1 MVSLEL
7 RAVGVR
13 YGRRQVLDDITTP
26 ALPGGGVVAV
36 IGANAAGKSSL
47 FRRIAGLAAGPGR
60 VIAAGTSGI
69 PGRGAPMVCY
79 LPQDTGASAALT
91 VYESVLLALKQGRS
105 WAVTDPEL
113 RRVDAVLRDLE
124 IEDLAFRDLAQL
136 SGGQRQL
143 VSIAQT
149 LARDPDILLLDEPTS
164 ALDLQRQFEVLSLVR
179 RIARERQICVL
190 ISIHDLNQALRFADR
205 VLVLARG
212 RLVACGAP
220 SEIVT
225 AAMLAEVYGV
235 EARVETLP
243 GGQTYVVVLA
253 SNRIRA
259 EPPVADRGR
268 RD

>member
-1 MVSLEL
+1 M
-7 RAVGVR
+7 
-13 YGRRQVLDDITTP
+13 
-26 ALPGGGVVAV
+26 
-36 IGANAAGKSSL
+36 
-47 FRRIAGLAAGPGR
+47 
-60 VIAAGTSGI
+60 
-69 PGRGAPMVCY
+69 
-79 LPQDTGASAALT
+79 
-91 VYESVLLALKQGRS
+91 
-105 WAVTDPEL
+105 
-113 RRVDAVLRDLE
+113 
-124 IEDLAFRDLAQL
+124 
-136 SGGQRQL
+136 
-143 VSIAQT
+143 
-149 LARDPDILLLDEPTS
+149 
-164 ALDLQRQFEVLSLVR
+164 R
-179 RIARERQICVL
+179 RIARERRICVL